1 MIKLN
6 LSSLIKTNAE
16 YAKNAIKTNIK
27 TENNKENSDTQN
39 IVNKIKENLPET
51 SYINTTTFC
60 SAGTA
65 DSLLEGVKY
74 VTSKVS
80 TDIAPAYAVY
90 TANGKYELNDIKEK
104 MNEFQTSGKN
114 GAAGWDLEVLLDR
127 AESLSSSEKTLLN
140 DYLKEYADFMTTEEY
155 KNYATSEDIV
165 PPEEKETVTNCL
177 DLCDYM
183 NLGYSMT
190 PNTQLFDENSNW
202 KEAEAIKNTETG
214 FYGEVFINEETK
226 ELIIGYCGTND
237 MEDATTDDLDM
248 MLKSVPDQYDDAL
261 NLYKKYADDPEYSD
275 YKISITGHSLGA
287 SLAELVA
294 ATDGVSNGEN
304 PPTAVTFN
312 AFGTHEIIENNKNN
326 DKYNFVEQNSLDNAK
341 VYNYITEGDLV
352 SCTSKHVGQ
361 TMYVENKSP
370 VAHMTTS
377 IHLNLTPEEYDVG
390 KSKVNLAKNTLKK
403 VFSYFK

>member
-6 LSSLIKTNAE
+6 LNSFIKTNAE
-16 YAKNAIKTNIK
+16 YAKNEIKAKIEAK
-27 TENNKENSDTQN
+27 KENVDTGNTNNQIN
-39 IVNKIKENLPET
+39 DDLPET

-60 SAGTA
+60 TTDTA
-65 DSLLEGVKY
+65 NSLLEGVKY
-74 VTSKVS
+74 VASHIS
-80 TDIAPAYAVY
+80 ADIAPAYAVY
-90 TANGKYELNDIKEK
+90 TANGKYELSDISKK

-114 GAAGWDLEVLLDR
+114 GAAGWDLQVLLER
-127 AESLSSSEKTLLN
+127 AESLNSTEKSLLN

-155 KNYATSEDIV
+155 KNYATSENIV
-165 PPEEKETVTNCL
+165 PEEEKENVINCL

-183 NLGYSMT
+183 NYGYSVT

-202 KEAEAIKNTETG
+202 KEAESIKNTETG
-214 FYGEVFINEETK
+214 FYGEVFVNEETK

-248 MLKSVPDQYDDAL
+248 MLKAVPDQYNDAL
-261 NLYKKYADDPEYSD
+261 NLYKKYADDPQYAD

-294 ATDGVSNGEN
+294 ATDGVSNSEN

-312 AFGTHEIIENNKNN
+312 AFGTYEIIENNK
-326 DKYNFVEQNSLDNAK
+326 DSEEYNFVEQNTLDDAK

-352 SCTSKHVGQ
+352 CCTTKHVGQ
-361 TMYVENKSP
+361 TMYVENQSP
-370 VAHMTTS
+370 IGHMTTS
-377 IHLNLTPEEYDVG
+377 IHLSLTPEEYDIG
-390 KSKVNLAKNTLKK
+390 KSKITLAKNTIKK
-403 VFSYFK
+403 VFSYFKK